1 MPETPEERQRRL
13 QEQAQQ
19 MLAGLGGAT
28 ATKPKVY
35 FGQRQSGFTG
45 LRDDKPGEQIG
56 VRTGDDILDLDAAT
70 SNFYSW
76 SDVERDA
83 WGKRLYKAG
92 MLRDPDDFDGMLKA
106 WAYAV
111 EQAAGFYTHAG
122 RKITPWQV
130 IDLLDSG
137 EGPQG
142 GPKTT
147 KSTSKAYQ
155 IPSESEAR
163 AAITAIFQD
172 QLGRDP
178 TDGELSRYRSMWI
191 GQARQNPAVTTTTT
205 TTDPSGNTSSSSTT
219 SGGFDPR
226 GFLVQEAQGDPEYGA
241 LQSATVYYNVLE
253 QLARSSL

>member
-1 MPETPEERQRRL
+1 MAFTPEEFL
-13 QEQAQQ
+13 KDF
-19 MLAGLGGAT
+19 LANGGGAVPGQP
-28 ATKPKVY
+28 AKPKVY
-35 FGQRQSGFTG
+35 FGKKTTGGYDPARDALISGRVTTAPDE
-45 LRDDKPGEQIG
+45 R
-56 VRTGDDILDLDAAT
+56 DLDSAV
-70 SNFYSW
+70 NDFYTW
-76 SDVERDA
+76 SEAERGA
-83 WGKRLYKAG
+83 WGQRLYKAG
-92 MLRDPDDFDGMLKA
+92 MLRDPDDYDGMLKA
-106 WAYAV
+106 WQYAV
-111 EQAAGFYTHAG
+111 EQAAGMWTHG
-122 RKITPWQV
+122 KKPVTPWQF

-137 EGPQG
+137 QGPQG

-147 KSTSKAYQ
+147 KSTSKSYQ

-191 GQARQNPAVTTTTT
+191 GQARQNPATTTTTT
-205 TTDPSGNTSSSSTT
+205 TTDPTGNTTSSSTT

-241 LQSATVYYNVLE
+241 LQSATTYYNVLE